1 MLCFRNEMIYHTYG
15 RYLGTRLLRLYWL
28 CEFHFPE
35 IWYNNDFKE
44 NEVKGKHILSDTI
57 HLNKN
62 LSYYRDLAWK

>member
-28 CEFHFPE
+28 CEFYFPE
-35 IWYNNDFKE
+35 ILYNNDFKE
-44 NEVKGKHILSDTI
+44 NEVKRKHILSDTI